1 MEYCNLG
8 TISQLLADRR
18 FMRNVGSSGT
28 GSMGPAPGAAAAF
41 KPGSWQRDSPLTA
54 PGGPFAGT
62 QGASQPTPAV
72 RRAKSMVLMEVC
84 LDAILPPLIDV
95 ASAMQYL
102 HSCDIVHC
110 DLKPE
115 NLLVKVSAA

>member
-8 TISQLLADRR
+8 TISQFLADKR
-18 FMRNVGSSGT
+18 FMRNVGSSGI
-28 GSMGPAPGAAAAF
+28 APPPNAIMAF
-41 KPGSWQRDSPLTA
+41 RPGSWQCESSLA
-54 PGGPFAGT
+54 QSHGPFAG
-62 QGASQPTPAV
+62 ARQPGSAV
-72 RRAKSMVLMEVC
+72 LRRAKSMVLMQVC
-84 LDAILPPLIDV
+84 LEAILPPLIDV

-115 NLLVKVSAA
+115 NLLIKVG